1 MNKRTVV
8 AIEPGFDELM
18 TIKLY
23 KAPDLIE
30 GARVPHLFD
39 CDPEK
44 MLSWAQ
50 PDAVKAHG
58 QMIFSKLNDHQAIK
72 SALEFALHA
81 PPGQVHS
88 IYFKVDV
95 NDAERLCWETLCNDQ
110 GKFLALD
117 RRWPIAR
124 MADSVVDRPIPAV
137 HDFVP
142 PLKIM
147 AFFAAM
153 GIDGQPE
160 WESLKRA
167 VKNGRR
173 ADFPIEVMVYVGQQS
188 LINAIEDEI
197 LNEGL
202 TGVRV
207 QPLPELTGDIE
218 TAVEDFAP
226 HLVHFFCHGSTAH
239 GVAELELATLLD
251 ELQQKQSGSVRL
263 QVNQLVNIPAMER
276 AWLVTLNCCEGGRAT
291 GDLHSMAHSL
301 VASGIPAAVGSLEPI
316 DAADAHDFS
325 TYFYP
330 TIFSNLR
337 KILADNPDGKSSELE
352 WAEALRSPRTGLCER
367 HNNDPGNYRQ
377 WTLPV
382 LYVRPEPFYVKRA
395 AVGIDSEDLRLMKI
409 RAETVAGALR
419 ALPPDTPEEVRT
431 QLLALLKDFP
441 DSLKTDRFG
450 NFGDEG
456 SGLQVQPSTIV
467 LDGNVPVNILAGDN
481 G

>member
-1 MNKRTVV
+1 
-8 AIEPGFDELM
+8 
-18 TIKLY
+18 
-23 KAPDLIE
+23 
-30 GARVPHLFD
+30 
-39 CDPEK
+39 
-44 MLSWAQ
+44 
-50 PDAVKAHG
+50 
-58 QMIFSKLNDHQAIK
+58 
-72 SALEFALHA
+72 
-81 PPGQVHS
+81 
-88 IYFKVDV
+88 
-95 NDAERLCWETLCNDQ
+95 
-110 GKFLALD
+110 
-117 RRWPIAR
+117 
-124 MADSVVDRPIPAV
+124 
-137 HDFVP
+137 
-142 PLKIM
+142 
-147 AFFAAM
+147 
-153 GIDGQPE
+153 
-160 WESLKRA
+160 
-167 VKNGRR
+167 
-173 ADFPIEVMVYVGQQS
+173 
-188 LINAIEDEI
+188 
-197 LNEGL
+197 
-202 TGVRV
+202 
-207 QPLPELTGDIE
+207 
-218 TAVEDFAP
+218 
-226 HLVHFFCHGSTAH
+226 
-239 GVAELELATLLD
+239 
-251 ELQQKQSGSVRL
+251 
-263 QVNQLVNIPAMER
+263 
-276 AWLVTLNCCEGGRAT
+276 
-291 GDLHSMAHSL
+291 MAHSL
-301 VASGIPAAVGSLEPI
+301 VASGIPAAIGSLEPI

-456 SGLQVQPSTIV
+456 SGLQVHPSTIV